1 MARPREFDEA
11 EVIDRARKAFWSRG
25 VAATSVSDLSEA
37 TGISVGSI
45 YKAFT
50 SKDDLC
56 TLTLDDY
63 LRNARTWLANELKR
77 APTPWDGVRAWLDAV
92 IEQATDTAPTRG
104 CYAVELAAERAAVDE
119 RIRTMLVDHD
129 AELRRLVADA
139 ARDAIDSGR
148 VSGDPDAVAR
158 LICTTV
164 NGLQVDARKGITEA
178 EARLAIDTLLGVLES
193 A

>member
-11 EVIDRARKAFWSRG
+11 EVVDRARNAFWSRG

-63 LRNARTWLANELKR
+63 LQNARAWLASELEQ
-77 APTPWDGVRAWLDAV
+77 APTPWDGIRAWLDAL
-92 IEQATDTAPTRG
+92 IAQATDTSPTRG

-119 RIRTMLVDHD
+119 RIRSLLVDHD
-129 AELRRLVADA
+129 AAMRDLVARA
-139 ARDAIDSGR
+139 ARNAIETGR

-158 LICTTV
+158 LILTTV
-164 NGLQVDARKGITEA
+164 NGLQVDARKGLTES
-178 EARLAIDTLLGVLES
+178 EARLTIDTLLGVLETS
-193 A
+193 